1 MTAATRRIRS
11 EPCFLINTQ
20 SSVQIGFQSC
30 ETLESLRKLQHLRR
44 KGAKND
50 KDSGYEDETAAEED
64 SDQLNEEERLFGRLQ
79 VTHCSGGGGTTDT

>member
-1 MTAATRRIRS
+1 M
-11 EPCFLINTQ
+11 
-20 SSVQIGFQSC
+20 
-30 ETLESLRKLQHLRR
+30 QHLRR